1 MAQFQAFH
9 GDESLIDSIP
19 IHDGYAYFTDD
30 SHKMFL
36 DAGSSRYQ
44 INAYSAEQISNGVTT
59 VEIDDIMLKDMVA
72 SVSQGG
78 TGLNNLTVNAL
89 LVGNGTNAVKLLTL
103 DNGAIAKWDSTL
115 GLTSLL
121 GTGTLYAQQS
131 GSPQFGVA
139 PIAVGGTGASDAS
152 AARQNLDVY
161 SKDEVDGLIPTDVG
175 GTSFATYTAT
185 LHPNNWISQGSG
197 NYQFRYSN
205 SSLKCGE
212 NGDIPPIIYCTDNED
227 EYNNISDAEAT
238 VGVGIT
244 FLTQGQPSAS
254 ISITI
259 IDAQ

>member
-121 GTGTLYAQQS
+121 GTGILYAQQS

-139 PIAVGGTGASDAS
+139 PIAVGGTGASDVS
-152 AARQNLDVY
+152 TARQNLDVY
-161 SKDEVDGLIPTDVG
+161 SKDEVDELIP
-175 GTSFATYTAT
+175 TSFATYTAT
-185 LHPNNWISQGSG
+185 LDSNSWTSQGGG
-197 NYQFRYSN
+197 NYQFTYSN

-244 FLTQGQPSAS
+244 FLTQGQPSAD

>member
-19 IHDGYAYFTDD
+19 VHDGYAYFTDD

-44 INAYSAEQISNGVTT
+44 INAYSAEQISDGITT
-59 VEIDDIMLKDMVA
+59 VEIDDIMLKNMVA

-121 GTGTLYAQQS
+121 GTGILYAQQS

-139 PIAVGGTGASDAS
+139 PIAVGGTGASDAGI
-152 AARQNLDVY
+152 ARQNLNVY
-161 SKDEVDGLIPTDVG
+161 SKEEVDELIPT
-175 GTSFATYTAT
+175 TSFTTYTVILQSDSWT
-185 LHPNNWISQGSG
+185 SQGSG
-197 NYQFRYSN
+197 NYQLTYSN

-212 NGDIPPIIYCTDNED
+212 NGDIPPIIYCTNNED

-244 FLTQGQPSAS
+244 FLTQGQPSAN
-254 ISITI
+254 ISIII